1 MMYDVRLGVEDAAGR
16 EYICCRGDMF
26 TMVVNGSR
34 AT

>member
-1 MMYDVRLGVEDAAGR
+1 MYDVRLCVENAAGR

-26 TMVVNGSR
+26 RTVVNGSR